1 MILKKS
7 INRELVSV
15 IVLIVLTLGI
25 VFFKFNQI
33 PKNLAFDE
41 VEFTKLALSLKNK
54 PYIPYSPLATGHS
67 TLYFYI
73 LLFFFKIFGV
83 NSFALRL
90 PAAIFGVLS
99 VLIFYLIAKIIFIQ
113 PTTLSTSKTKYLP
126 FLLTIIFLTS
136 RWYFNFSRFAFE
148 ATFLLFLELA
158 AVYFLLQCFNPPAGR
173 AGTLKWPYF
182 LLTGLFTGLAFNS
195 YTPGRIFFILIF
207 TAMLL
212 KLGLK
217 KNTFK
222 PFIICLSSFLI
233 VILPLSL
240 YLITHQDIRFNQ
252 QFFLKNN
259 QLTVNKKAEFV
270 WKNIQSTTLM
280 FNFRGDIN
288 GRHNYPNKPALNL
301 IIGGLF
307 LFGLLLA
314 LIDLK
319 KNFYNQF
326 FILYFI
332 LSLIPTL
339 LTYPWENP
347 NMLRTFTV
355 IPAVVY
361 FCGLTINFILNRFN
375 KFKPA
380 LLLMFILVVA
390 SSFYEIRTYYKYQ
403 VSVFKEAFEVEFPL
417 EKAIKTEKIL

>member
-1 MILKKS
+1 MISKKS
-7 INRELVSV
+7 INWRLIS
-15 IVLIVLTLGI
+15 IIVLTLLTLGV

-33 PKNLAFDE
+33 PQNLAFDE

-73 LLFFFKIFGV
+73 LLFFFKILGV

-99 VLIFYLIAKIIFIQ
+99 VLVFYFITKITCRLS
-113 PTTLSTSKTKYLP
+113 PTANKTEYFP
-126 FLLTIIFLTS
+126 FLLTTIFLTS
-136 RWYFNFSRFAFE
+136 RWYFNFTRFSFE
-148 ATFLLFLELA
+148 ATFLLFLEL
-158 AVYFLLQCFNPPAGR
+158 VSIYLLLQCFK
-173 AGTLKWPYF
+173 TLKWQYF
-182 LLTGLFTGLAFNS
+182 FLTGLFTGLAFNS
-195 YTPGRIFFILIF
+195 YTPGRIFFVLIF
-207 TAMLL
+207 TTMLL

-217 KNTFK
+217 KDALK
-222 PFIICLSSFLI
+222 PFFVSLGSFLI
-233 VILPLSL
+233 VILPLSF
-240 YLITHQDIRFNQ
+240 YLIGNQDIRFNQ

-259 QLTVNKKAEFV
+259 QLTTNKKIEFL
-270 WKNIQSTTLM
+270 WKNIQSTALM
-280 FNFRGDIN
+280 FNIKGDIN
-288 GRHNYPNKPALNL
+288 GRHNYPNKPALNPIL
-301 IIGGLF
+301 GGLF

-314 LIDLK
+314 LINLK

-332 LSLIPTL
+332 LSLIPVL

-361 FCGLTINFILNRFN
+361 FCGLTINFILYNFK

-380 LLLMFILVVA
+380 PLLIFMLVVI

-403 VSVFKEAFEVEFPL
+403 APVFKEAFEVKFPL
-417 EKAIKTEKIL
+417 EKAIKMKKIL

>member
-1 MILKKS
+1 MTLKKS
-7 INRELVSV
+7 INWKLVS
-15 IVLIVLTLGI
+15 IIVLTILTLGV

-41 VEFTKLALSLKNK
+41 VEFTKLTLSLKNK
-54 PYIPYSPLATGHS
+54 PYIPYSPSATGHS
-67 TLYFYI
+67 TLYFYV

-83 NSFALRL
+83 NSFVLRL
-90 PAAIFGVLS
+90 PAAIFGVFS
-99 VLIFYLIAKIIFIQ
+99 VLIIYFIF
-113 PTTLSTSKTKYLP
+113 KK
-126 FLLTIIFLTS
+126 IFLRNSNFIPLLLAIVFITL

-148 ATFLLFLELA
+148 ATFLLFLELTSI
-158 AVYFLLQCFNPPAGR
+158 YFLLQCFK
-173 AGTLKWPYF
+173 TLKWQYF

-207 TAMLL
+207 AAILL
-212 KLGLK
+212 KIGIK
-217 KNTFK
+217 KSAFK
-222 PFIICLSSFLI
+222 SFLIYLGSFFI
-233 VILPLSL
+233 VILPLSF

-259 QLTVNKKAEFV
+259 QLTTNKKFGFL
-270 WKNIQSTTLM
+270 WKNVQSTALM
-280 FNFRGDIN
+280 FNIRGDIN
-288 GRHNYPNKPALNL
+288 GRHNYPNKPALNP
-301 IIGGLF
+301 IVGGLF

-314 LIDLK
+314 LINLK
-319 KNFYNQF
+319 KNFFNQF

-355 IPAVVY
+355 IPAVIY
-361 FCGLTINFILNRFN
+361 FCGLTINFVLYRFN
-375 KFKPA
+375 KFKPI
-380 LLLMFILVVA
+380 LLLMFILVIV

-403 VSVFKEAFEVEFPL
+403 VPVFKEAFEVRFPL
-417 EKAIKTEKIL
+417 DKAIEMEKLL